1 MPDGAFVTQPSIS
14 VVLPAFNEEAV
25 IGATVT
31 SVVEFLQTI
40 TSNYEVIVVND
51 GSRDKT
57 RRVVDALSAT
67 NPLIRCVSHEQN
79 RGYGAA
85 LGTGFGAATR
95 DLVFLTDGDKQFD
108 IKELV
113 HFLPLIVDAD
123 LAIGYRDPRRD
134 PPKRVFFGWGW
145 NSLVNL
151 LFGYTARDVDCA
163 FKLFRRSVLER
174 VHVRATGAT
183 FSAEFL
189 IRARRL
195 GFRIME
201 HRASHYPRPAG
212 QPTGARLD
220 VITRAF
226 RELIWLRLHLQE
238 ELARQAPA
246 KRLGQPEA

>member
-1 MPDGAFVTQPSIS
+1 VTQPSIS

-40 TSNYEVIVVND
+40 TS
-51 GSRDKT
+51 
-57 RRVVDALSAT
+57 
-67 NPLIRCVSHEQN
+67 LIRCVSHEQN

-108 IKELV
+108 IRELV

-123 LAIGYRDPRRD
+123 LVIGYRDPRRD

-163 FKLFRRSVLER
+163 FKLFRRSVLQR
-174 VHVRATGAT
+174 VQVRATGAT

-189 IRARRL
+189 SIAPATIRALQASLPAL
-195 GFRIME
+195 GWR
-201 HRASHYPRPAG
+201 
-212 QPTGARLD
+212 
-220 VITRAF
+220 
-226 RELIWLRLHLQE
+226 
-238 ELARQAPA
+238 
-246 KRLGQPEA
+246 